1 MTGLDLL
8 GADEIG
14 LDWLQ
19 MAKGAAGA
27 LQGAGG
33 LFSGSGGGGGG
44 ASQAAQQQA
53 LERQRMEEEKRRA
66 EQSASRM
73 KIALG
78 VGGALAGGTIL
89 ALVLRRK

>member
-14 LDWLQ
+14 FDWLQ

-33 LFSGSGGGGGG
+33 LFSGGGGGGP
-44 ASQAAQQQA
+44 SQAAQQQA
-53 LERQRMEEEKRRA
+53 LERQRIEEEKRRA

-78 VGGALAGGTIL
+78 VGGAVVGGTIL
-89 ALVLRRK
+89 ALILRRK

>member
-19 MAKGAAGA
+19 LAKGAAGA

-33 LFSGSGGGGGG
+33 LFSGGGGG

-53 LERQRMEEEKRRA
+53 LERQRMEEEKRLA
-66 EQSASRM
+66 EEKAKRM
-73 KIALG
+73 KITLG
-78 VGGALAGGTIL
+78 VVGALAGGTIL
-89 ALVLRRK
+89 ALLLRRKSP